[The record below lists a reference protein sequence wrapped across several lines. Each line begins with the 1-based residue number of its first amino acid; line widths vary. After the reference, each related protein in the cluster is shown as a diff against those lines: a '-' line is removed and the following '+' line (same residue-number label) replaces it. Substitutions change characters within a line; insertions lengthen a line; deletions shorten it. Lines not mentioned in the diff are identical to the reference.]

1 MVEFLEK
8 RESIKAMEGVY
19 EVSFLF
25 IDDGVGGSDVFEA
38 IVCLVG
44 YRVRRGLP
52 GWQWVRVGISNSL
65 LFSS

>member
-1 MVEFLEK
+1 MLEFLEK
-8 RESIKAMEGVY
+8 RESIKVMEGVY

-44 YRVRRGLP
+44 SVQG
-52 GWQWVRVGISNSL
+52 
-65 LFSS
+65 